1 MSRQTH
7 RKRDVWLD
15 IDISGNGS
23 DCELRMYGIADKTS
37 RWSQSHRF
45 NILRDLVA
53 R

>member
-23 DCELRMYGIADKTS
+23 DCKLRMYGIADKTS
-37 RWSQSHRF
+37 GGHKV
-45 NILRDLVA
+45 IDLIFSEI
-53 R
+53 

>member
-23 DCELRMYGIADKTS
+23 DSEAQDVWDR
-37 RWSQSHRF
+37 
-45 NILRDLVA
+45 
-53 R
+53 